1 MTSLGPCSIVD
12 VVMTSRASNANP
24 KYMVALLCGRDKE
37 NKTNSNHKVALQH
50 DRGKANE
57 KKNHSY
63 GRSTAWPWKTGML

>member
-50 DRGKANE
+50 DCGKAN
-57 KKNHSY
+57 KKKRNNSFI
-63 GRSTAWPWKTGML
+63 W